1 MELAKILIVAG
12 LGMALLG
19 VLIGLGEHLP
29 GQLRLFRLPG
39 DIRIEREGFSFYL
52 PITSMVLL
60 SLTGSGVLWVIRWWK
75 GT

>member
-1 MELAKILIVAG
+1 MELAKVLIVVG

-19 VLIGLGEHLP
+19 VLVGLGEHLP
-29 GQLRLFRLPG
+29 AHLRLFHLPG
-39 DIRIEREGFSFYL
+39 DIRIERDGFSFYL
-52 PITSMVLL
+52 PITTMVLL